1 MDQLLRPTRHLL
13 RSTGACSPRAPALAR
28 SLPPSFFPPR
38 SPHANS
44 NAACPTLR
52 RCWPAARRT
61 SISAFALRTFV
72 TQPPKPA
79 TTARSNPS
87 PATPADSAASS
98 PPPAPP
104 SLPPNGDKKEPR
116 ENIYTI
122 PNALTAARIIAC
134 PAIGYYILKGD
145 LATATGLLFVAGV
158 SDLLDGWLARKYNM
172 GTVLGSILDPAAD
185 KFLMTTMVVTLAMRD
200 MLPLPLAIIILGRD
214 VALSI
219 SAFYFRYASLPPPKT
234 FKRYWDF
241 SIPSASIHPTQIS
254 KYNTFLQLVL
264 VGITT
269 VAPLLPFDLSTPLLA
284 LQWIVAGTTIWSG
297 LSYVGTGSASAIKYL
312 K

>member
-1 MDQLLRPTRHLL
+1 MSNTVTLYPALLTEQSPRSGQSRSEKKSRGSVASWLSPIPSSSVGMDQLLRPTRHLL

-79 TTARSNPS
+79 PPARSNPS

-158 SDLLDGWLARKYNM
+158 SDLVRFP
-172 GTVLGSILDPAAD
+172 TPSGSN
-185 KFLMTTMVVTLAMRD
+185 
-200 MLPLPLAIIILGRD
+200 
-214 VALSI
+214 
-219 SAFYFRYASLPPPKT
+219 
-234 FKRYWDF
+234 
-241 SIPSASIHPTQIS
+241 Q
-254 KYNTFLQLVL
+254 
-264 VGITT
+264 
-269 VAPLLPFDLSTPLLA
+269 
-284 LQWIVAGTTIWSG
+284 
-297 LSYVGTGSASAIKYL
+297 
-312 K
+312 

>member
-1 MDQLLRPTRHLL
+1 
-13 RSTGACSPRAPALAR
+13 
-28 SLPPSFFPPR
+28 
-38 SPHANS
+38 
-44 NAACPTLR
+44 
-52 RCWPAARRT
+52 
-61 SISAFALRTFV
+61 
-72 TQPPKPA
+72 
-79 TTARSNPS
+79 
-87 PATPADSAASS
+87 
-98 PPPAPP
+98 
-104 SLPPNGDKKEPR
+104 
-116 ENIYTI
+116 
-122 PNALTAARIIAC
+122 
-134 PAIGYYILKGD
+134 
-145 LATATGLLFVAGV
+145 
-158 SDLLDGWLARKYNM
+158 M

-200 MLPLPLAIIILGRD
+200 MLPRELFRSPGGFRRTNEWIRSAVGCEADKSLFLKPVPLAIIILGRD

-219 SAFYFRYASLPPPKT
+219 SAFYFRYASLPPPVRPVFSFRISCWLNTRETTRRAYLRSLPAHRQKT

-241 SIPSASIHPTQIS
+241 SIPSASVHPTQIS

-284 LQWIVAGTTIWSG
+284 LQCVPFLAGRRPRETLRRSLTAPGTPVLTSSLSPPALRRWIVAGTTIWSG

>member
-1 MDQLLRPTRHLL
+1 MEEQ
-13 RSTGACSPRAPALAR
+13 SVE
-28 SLPPSFFPPR
+28 PPSQTTTNAPTPSSSSS
-38 SPHANS
+38 SPLPAV
-44 NAACPTLR
+44 AA
-52 RCWPAARRT
+52 
-61 SISAFALRTFV
+61 
-72 TQPPKPA
+72 
-79 TTARSNPS
+79 
-87 PATPADSAASS
+87 PATPSSTAA
-98 PPPAPP
+98 PPPAA
-104 SLPPNGDKKEPR
+104 KKEPR

-122 PNALTAARIIAC
+122 PNALTVARIIAC
-134 PAIGYYILKGD
+134 PAIGYYILQGD

-185 KFLMTTMVVTLAMRD
+185 KLLMTTMVVTLAMRD

-234 FKRYWDF
+234 FTRYWDF
-241 SIPSASIHPTQIS
+241 SIPSASVHPTQIS

-264 VGITT
+264 VGVTT
-269 VAPLLPFDLSTPLLA
+269 VAPLLPFDLSTPLFA
-284 LQWIVAGTTIWSG
+284 LQWLVAGTTIWSG
-297 LSYVGTGSASAIKYL
+297 LSYVGAGSASAIKYV